1 MSLFLKSKT
10 MKIHF
15 LHGLTAGILAGLA
28 AWVYNMAYS
37 EALLVDFSAVMNT
50 AALLGSSIF
59 GCVLAS
65 LGYYFF
71 SKWVRRGRD
80 TWFNAIFLVLTFATF
95 AGSFAAS
102 LPEDVESPELFPGLS
117 IPMHL
122 FPMLFWLAVKPLF
135 KTEQV

>member
-1 MSLFLKSKT
+1 MKT
-10 MKIHF
+10 PF
-15 LHGLTAGILAGLA
+15 LHGLIAGVLAGLA
-28 AWVYNMAYS
+28 ACVYNTAYR
-37 EALLVDFSAVMNT
+37 EALLVDFSTVMNSP
-50 AALLGSSIF
+50 AILGASIF

-71 SKWVRRGRD
+71 SKWVLSGTD
-80 TWFNAIFLVLTFATF
+80 VWFNAIFLVLTFASF
-95 AGSFAAS
+95 VGSFAAN

-135 KTEQV
+135 KTGSN